1 MAGRRALL
9 ARVSR
14 LERVRESPV
23 FVHLAS
29 PEFEAEMRAGV
40 EAGRYDAKDME
51 IILASVQKWARD
63 RVWELWS

>member
-1 MAGRRALL
+1 VAGRRALL

-14 LERVRESPV
+14 LERTRESPV

-40 EAGRYDAKDME
+40 EVGRYDAKDME